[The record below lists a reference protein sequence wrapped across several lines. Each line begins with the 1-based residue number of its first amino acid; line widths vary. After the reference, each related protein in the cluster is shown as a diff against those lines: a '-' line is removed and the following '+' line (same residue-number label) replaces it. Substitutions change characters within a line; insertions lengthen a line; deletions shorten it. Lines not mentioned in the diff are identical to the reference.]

1 MNRNA
6 SCVIIGGGIN
16 GCALAYEL
24 AMSGMKDIIVVEKNF
39 IASGATGRCGG
50 GIRQQWSTPMN
61 IKLAVESVHIFER
74 LNDILEYNTEYFQG
88 GYLILAYT
96 DEEVAQF
103 DKNVKL
109 QKSLDLDVELISAE
123 YAKKIVPRL
132 NVEGVKAATYCATD
146 GHANPFY
153 VAQAYAQ
160 KAKEAGVEFLLDT
173 EVYSIISEGNNIK
186 SVVTDKGKINTDTVI
201 NASGGFA
208 HLVAKMLNVDIP
220 VKPYR
225 HEILVTEPVNRIFDP
240 LIISFYHHIYFRQE
254 LNGGILM
261 GQGDPDEPS
270 SFNVDGSFRFVN
282 EVTSK
287 IVGLMPCLK
296 NISIVRQWAGLY
308 AVTPDAQPILGPV
321 GDFEKFIQ
329 VVGFSG
335 HGFMLA
341 PRVAQHLTD
350 YIINGNIS
358 SEMKELSINRFDNKN
373 LNIDVNVV

>member
-1 MNRNA
+1 MNKNA

-24 AMSGMKDIIVVEKNF
+24 AMAGMKDIVVVEKNF

-74 LNDILEYNTEYFQG
+74 LNDILEYETEYFQG

-96 DEEVAQF
+96 DEEVEQF
-103 DKNVKL
+103 DKNVRL

-132 NVEGVKAATYCATD
+132 NVEGVKAATYCTTD

-153 VAQAYAQ
+153 VTQAYAQ
-160 KAKEAGVEFLLDT
+160 KAKEAGVTFILDT
-173 EVYSIISEGNNIK
+173 EVHSIISEGNNIK
-186 SVVTDKGKINTDTVI
+186 AVVTDKGKIYTDTVI

-270 SFNVDGSFRFVN
+270 SFNVEGSFPFVN

-287 IVGLMPCLK
+287 VLKLMPCLK
-296 NISIVRQWAGLY
+296 NVSVVRQWAGLY
-308 AVTPDAQPILGPV
+308 AVTPDAQPVLGPV
-321 GDFEKFIQ
+321 GDFERFIQ

-341 PRVAQHLTD
+341 PRVAQHVTD
-350 YIINGNIS
+350 YIINGKMS
-358 SEMKELSINRFDNKN
+358 SEMKELSIERFDNKN